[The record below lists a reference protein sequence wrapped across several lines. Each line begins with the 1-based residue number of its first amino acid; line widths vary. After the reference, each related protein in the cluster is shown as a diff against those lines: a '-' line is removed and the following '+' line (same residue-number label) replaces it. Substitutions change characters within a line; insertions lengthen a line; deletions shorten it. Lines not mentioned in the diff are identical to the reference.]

1 MCEHIHLNH
10 SPTPHASPLPHRFY
24 FQPYDAARHV
34 IARPRQV
41 WAIGAFI
48 GEYDVPQCAPGTAVK
63 DCKHEIW
70 GVVKAGGDNLH
81 LAAAHFHCH
90 APTCLAMEIWNN
102 ETGELICR
110 QEPVYGG
117 TGAIAEKK
125 FDEVGYIAQP
135 PCLWGQGQGLA
146 PMPLVSGINFL
157 IKAITNSTYGVRKEG
172 ESSGVIAVFM

>member
-1 MCEHIHLNH
+1 
-10 SPTPHASPLPHRFY
+10 
-24 FQPYDAARHV
+24 
-34 IARPRQV
+34 
-41 WAIGAFI
+41 
-48 GEYDVPQCAPGTAVK
+48 
-63 DCKHEIW
+63 
-70 GVVKAGGDNLH
+70 
-81 LAAAHFHCH
+81 
-90 APTCLAMEIWNN
+90 MEIWNN